1 MKIIIDIGFLE
12 KFTIPKAV
20 CDINNE
26 LSYRQN
32 HRYTHRYE
40 KYGLLK
46 LMDVIRS
53 DGKGAPKIV
62 FGLTSFGKELLNHF
76 NSFQSSTQEATEE

>member
-1 MKIIIDIGFLE
+1 MKIIIDVDFLE
-12 KFTIPKAV
+12 FFLEPKAV
-20 CDINNE
+20 IDIKNE

-46 LMDVIRS
+46 LKEVIRS
-53 DGKGAPKIV
+53 DSKGAPRII
-62 FGLTSFGKELLNHF
+62 FELTSFGKELLNHF
-76 NSFQSSTQEATEE
+76 SNYTQGRKENES